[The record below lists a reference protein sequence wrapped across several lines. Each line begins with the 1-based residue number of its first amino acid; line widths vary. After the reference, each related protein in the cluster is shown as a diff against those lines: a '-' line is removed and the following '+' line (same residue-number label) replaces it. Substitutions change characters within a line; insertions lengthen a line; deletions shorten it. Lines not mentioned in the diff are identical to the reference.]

1 VTRPAREPTGTR
13 EATPSRWAT
22 RFAAL
27 PAPRLLALDVDGT
40 LAPIAERPERAR
52 VPKRVVELL
61 GRLTELPAL
70 HVALLTGRDPKALR
84 RLVPLRG
91 LWRAVEHGRRWAAPG
106 RRLPPLR
113 PNREERSALHAFAT
127 WAQRHALPEG
137 AVLERK
143 PNSVGLHVRP
153 LLSERPQTAE
163 RLLREARERAEA
175 LGLRARAGRALL
187 EAEAGPA
194 ADKGRALRTIVRES
208 GARGVLFAGDDT
220 TDVPALRAARELGGL
235 ALFVRSAERARP
247 PEASG
252 VLDGPEAVAELL
264 EALLERLGPSHPA
277 P

>member
-1 VTRPAREPTGTR
+1 MTRSAHEPAEAPP
-13 EATPSRWAT
+13 ATPSHWAS

-40 LAPIAERPERAR
+40 LAPIAERPDRAR
-52 VPKRVVELL
+52 VPKPVLELL
-61 GRLTELPAL
+61 GRLVGQPKL
-70 HVALLTGRDPKALR
+70 HLALLTGRDPQALR

-143 PNSVGLHVRP
+143 PCSVGLHVRP
-153 LLSERPQTAE
+153 LLHERPRTAE
-163 RLLREARERAEA
+163 RLLREARAHAEA
-175 LGLRARAGRALL
+175 LGLRARAGRALI

-220 TDVPALRAARELGGL
+220 TDVPALRAARDLGGL
-235 ALFVRSAERARP
+235 ALFVRSGERPCP

-264 EALLERLGPSHPA
+264 GRLLEQLPASGPP
-277 P
+277 